1 MREQKTL
8 LNGKIVRLK
17 SAQISSAVG
26 GGHPFMSGI
35 ISNRDKDWITIN
47 LYDGKCLIVE
57 RILNEKNENILKNI
71 KIGDRFFTGTFKKL
85 AFAKSI
91 RSKFNTLGLKKK
103 INKLQFMKKTINR
116 QKIVIITGGL
126 GFLGV
131 QHAQAVLEGGNYP
144 ILIDVNIKIY
154 PSLKKYFKK
163 NFSHSINIE
172 KCDITKINDVKHLKK
187 KIISKYKK
195 IDALIK

>member
-1 MREQKTL
+1 
-8 LNGKIVRLK
+8 
-17 SAQISSAVG
+17 
-26 GGHPFMSGI
+26 
-35 ISNRDKDWITIN
+35 
-47 LYDGKCLIVE
+47 
-57 RILNEKNENILKNI
+57 
-71 KIGDRFFTGTFKKL
+71 
-85 AFAKSI
+85 
-91 RSKFNTLGLKKK
+91 
-103 INKLQFMKKTINR
+103 MKKTINR

-154 PSLKKYFKK
+154 PSLKNILRK

-187 KIISKYKK
+187 K
-195 IDALIK
+195 